1 MIRLAVFAATAVA
14 AAPAFAAPD
23 IEGDW
28 VTQDRSA
35 LITIAPCGKAL
46 RGTIAKA
53 LIIKPGHPQT
63 DVHNPNPQLRG
74 RKLVGMTILSG
85 FSPGRDRWDK
95 GRIYDPESG
104 KTYRSLL
111 KLNSDRSLK
120 VSGCIAFFCQS
131 QRWTRR

>member
-1 MIRLAVFAATAVA
+1 MIRLAFFAATAMA
-14 AAPAFAAPD
+14 AAPARAAPD

-35 LITIAPCGKAL
+35 LITIAPCGATL
-46 RGTIAKA
+46 CGTIARA

-63 DVHNPNPQLRG
+63 DVHNPDPRLRE
-74 RKLVGMTILSG
+74 RKLIDMTILSG

-104 KTYRSLL
+104 RTYRSVL
-111 KLNSDRSLK
+111 KLNPDQSLK
-120 VSGCIAFFCQS
+120 VSGCIAFFCRS

>member
-1 MIRLAVFAATAVA
+1 MIRLLLFAVAAIA
-14 AAPAFAAPD
+14 AAPALAAPD

-28 VTQDRSA
+28 VTQDRTA
-35 LITIAPCGKAL
+35 LITIAPCGRAL
-46 RGTIAKA
+46 CGTIARA

-63 DVHNPNPQLRG
+63 DVHNPDPHLRS
-74 RKLVGMTILSG
+74 RKLVGMKILTG

-111 KLNSDRSLK
+111 KLNPDRSLK

>member
-1 MIRLAVFAATAVA
+1 MIRPAILAATAIA
-14 AAPAFAAPD
+14 AAPALAAPD
-23 IEGDW
+23 INGDW
-28 VTQDRSA
+28 VTQDRTA
-35 LITIAPCGKAL
+35 LITIAPCGARL
-46 RGTIAKA
+46 CGTIAKA

-63 DVHNPNPQLRG
+63 DVHNPDPHLRS
-74 RKLVGMTILSG
+74 RKLIGMTILSG
-85 FSPGRDRWDK
+85 FSPGRDRWEK

-111 KLNSDRSLK
+111 RLNRDKSLK